1 MPLGVV
7 RAVQTS
13 SENSEGNPGLL
24 ETQPSFHAIKGARNS
39 PGTRQLNPSRGV
51 PSAAP
56 QHPGERDRAQRPAL
70 GFGPQE
76 PEQRTRGSQ
85 RRAQRGRNRTQPSR
99 PVPKYLA
106 AIQLTQLLHDPFLQH
121 QPFPKLLTVVFHCH
135 FSLLVTSLLLLH
147 LPGSGHCGHWRRIF
161 P

>member
-13 SENSEGNPGLL
+13 SENSEESPGLL
-24 ETQPSFHAIKGARNS
+24 ETQPFSHAIKGARNF

-51 PSAAP
+51 LTAAP
-56 QHPGERDRAQRPAL
+56 QHPGERDRAQSPAL

-76 PEQRTRGSQ
+76 PEQLTRGSQ
-85 RRAQRGRNRTQPSR
+85 SHEKFPGGHRGAKENPTFQ

-106 AIQLTQLLHDPFLQH
+106 AIQLT
-121 QPFPKLLTVVFHCH
+121 
-135 FSLLVTSLLLLH
+135 
-147 LPGSGHCGHWRRIF
+147 
-161 P
+161 